1 MISNIESIFKN
12 RKSDLIGNYSKYAVM
27 ICITEEEVP
36 SIVFEIRALTLSSQP
51 GDVSL
56 PGGKIESGESPM
68 EAAIRETME
77 ELNIDK
83 EDIEIIGAMDYFVSP
98 YNQIMYPF
106 IAKLNKSDINGSK
119 DEVHKIFKVPIEFF
133 LNNEPEKY
141 YINII
146 PEIPDD
152 FPYDLIVGGKN
163 YKFSKGKLTQY
174 FYKYNEHVI
183 WGFTAL
189 IIKSFIDIIRQS

>member
-1 MISNIESIFKN
+1 MILNIESIFKN
-12 RKSDLIGNYSKYAVM
+12 RQVNLMGNYNKYAVM
-27 ICITEEEVP
+27 ICITKEEVP
-36 SIVFEIRALTLSSQP
+36 NILFEVRALTLSSQP

-56 PGGKIESGESPM
+56 PGGKIEVGELPM
-68 EAAIRETME
+68 EASIRETME

-83 EDIEIIGAMDYFVSP
+83 EDIKIIGSMDYVVTP
-98 YNQIMYPF
+98 YNKVIYPF
-106 IAKLNKSDINGSK
+106 IGELKKSDIKGSE
-119 DEVHKIFKVPIEFF
+119 DEVHKIFKVPIDFF

-141 YINII
+141 DVSIV
-146 PEIPDD
+146 PELPDN

-189 IIKSFIDIIRQS
+189 IIKSFIDIIR